1 MNKEKLKNKI
11 AEIIFEYEN
20 KLAKAGA
27 NFENIDYDLV
37 ANARTETWDKILY
50 LITT

>member
-1 MNKEKLKNKI
+1 MDKEKLKNKI

-20 KLAKAGA
+20 NLAKAGA

-37 ANARTETWDKILY
+37 AKARPETWDNILD